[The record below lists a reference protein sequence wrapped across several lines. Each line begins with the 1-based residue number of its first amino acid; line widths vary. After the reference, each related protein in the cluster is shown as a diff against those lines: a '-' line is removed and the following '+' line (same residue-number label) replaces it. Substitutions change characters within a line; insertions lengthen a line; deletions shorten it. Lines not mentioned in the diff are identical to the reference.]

1 MGVLGVVTQTCRL
14 DALRLP
20 FHLRGLLQ
28 AFLHP
33 VCVFLPSSCLVSGGE
48 GEGTVATPS
57 WHLCLASGRGVVGGR
72 AKQHRAASELSISIV
87 FFLWEYRGSRGLS
100 CPWTELK
107 QIAFWCPRNGQRV
120 LTELGAW
127 LAVRAA
133 QSITCVS
140 VWALRPSG
148 LSCDLSAP
156 WRSPWVVDGLLTV
169 SVVCLN
175 TTLCMDTGVG
185 ISYHCHMPQN
195 VIIL

>member
-1 MGVLGVVTQTCRL
+1 MTTPRTPITTVRNQDARTHYPRHQNKQPQTCW
-14 DALRLP
+14 AGVRLP
-20 FHLRGLLQ
+20 
-28 AFLHP
+28 
-33 VCVFLPSSCLVSGGE
+33 
-48 GEGTVATPS
+48 
-57 WHLCLASGRGVVGGR
+57 SGRGVVGGR